1 MTINEKLLLETPS
14 STEESAVIH
23 LFKEGLFYIAYN
35 ESAVLF
41 KKHYWPELKIMRIRK
56 KNGESYLRAGFPID
70 SSRVCSLISQVD
82 GEWPVSTELSVNAGL
97 GLDFDLNNYVADKEI
112 QRFSDSV
119 SATESDSS
127 ESIIL
132 AELATVDP
140 LSITPL
146 DALKLINRW
155 RGLL

>member
-1 MTINEKLLLETPS
+1 MTINEKLLLEMPS
-14 STEESAVIH
+14 PIIESAVIH
-23 LFKEGLFYIAYN
+23 LFKEGLFYVAYN

-70 SSRVCSLISQVD
+70 SSHASSLISRVD
-82 GEWPVSTELSVNAGL
+82 GEWPVTAKLSVSAGL
-97 GLDFDLNNYVADKEI
+97 GLDFDLNNYVADKDI
-112 QRFSDSV
+112 QRFSDSASV
-119 SATESDSS
+119 AEADSN

>member
-1 MTINEKLLLETPS
+1 MSPTCEQ
-14 STEESAVIH
+14 A
-23 LFKEGLFYIAYN
+23 FQ
-35 ESAVLF
+35 
-41 KKHYWPELKIMRIRK
+41 
-56 KNGESYLRAGFPID
+56 ID

-82 GEWPVSTELSVNAGL
+82 GEWPVSTELSVSAGL
-97 GLDFDLNNYVADKEI
+97 GLDFNLNNYVADKEI
-112 QRFSDSV
+112 QRFSDSAL
-119 SATESDSS
+119 ATGADSS